1 MSDCGVVVMKCTSC
15 GKKVEA
21 EQNWVEFDCP
31 ACEKE
36 HIIRCQKCKE
46 MQNVYECTKCSFSGP

>member
-1 MSDCGVVVMKCTSC
+1 MKCSSC
-15 GKKVEA
+15 GREVEA

-31 ACEKE
+31 ACGKD

-46 MQNVYECTKCSFSGP
+46 LGNKYNCSKCGFVGP

>member
-1 MSDCGVVVMKCTSC
+1 MIFMRCSSC
-15 GKKVEA
+15 GKEVEA

-31 ACEKE
+31 ACSKD

-46 MQNVYECTKCSFSGP
+46 MGNKYACKKCSFVGP